1 MQMPTK
7 WPTLTVSSSC
17 VRATKGAP
25 TAATLAT
32 AADVFKKSLRF
43 MAVSGDRSG
52 GRQAI
57 LMHHPCHG
65 CFEAL
70 HTLAHTSLVRGSPYD
85 QNAGMLHME
94 AAGPVSGRGRQRNGE
109 AQAKRPGAPC
119 CLEANAAFVTA
130 TDLLID
136 GGYIAFK
143 GRIAADGRP
152 AMI

>member
-52 GRQAI
+52 GGVKPFSCITHAMGASRHCIHLRTQVSCEDLQMIKMRACCTWKRQDQSVA
-57 LMHHPCHG
+57 
-65 CFEAL
+65 EAP
-70 HTLAHTSLVRGSPYD
+70 TKRRSPS
-85 QNAGMLHME
+85 E
-94 AAGPVSGRGRQRNGE
+94 AAWS
-109 AQAKRPGAPC
+109 A
-119 CLEANAAFVTA
+119 
-130 TDLLID
+130 LL
-136 GGYIAFK
+136 
-143 GRIAADGRP
+143 P
-152 AMI
+152 

>member
-52 GRQAI
+52 GHPVIAQGGTKRFPCITHAMGASRPCIHLRTQVSSEDLQMIKMRACCAWKPQDQSVAEVANETAKPERTGLERPVVLKQMSI
-57 LMHHPCHG
+57 LAP
-65 CFEAL
+65 
-70 HTLAHTSLVRGSPYD
+70 TTRPSSP
-85 QNAGMLHME
+85 
-94 AAGPVSGRGRQRNGE
+94 PPIV
-109 AQAKRPGAPC
+109 
-119 CLEANAAFVTA
+119 
-130 TDLLID
+130 
-136 GGYIAFK
+136 
-143 GRIAADGRP
+143 
-152 AMI
+152 

>member
-52 GRQAI
+52 GVERFSCITHAMGASRHCIHLRTQISCEDLQMIKMRACCTWKRQ
-57 LMHHPCHG
+57 
-65 CFEAL
+65 
-70 HTLAHTSLVRGSPYD
+70 D
-85 QNAGMLHME
+85 QS
-94 AAGPVSGRGRQRNGE
+94 AGPVSGRGRQQNGE
-109 AQAKRPGAPC
+109 AQAALPFPEIKAR
-119 CLEANAAFVTA
+119 AA
-130 TDLLID
+130 
-136 GGYIAFK
+136 
-143 GRIAADGRP
+143 RIH
-152 AMI
+152 IEFI

>member
-1 MQMPTK
+1 
-7 WPTLTVSSSC
+7 
-17 VRATKGAP
+17 
-25 TAATLAT
+25 
-32 AADVFKKSLRF
+32 
-43 MAVSGDRSG
+43 
-52 GRQAI
+52 
-57 LMHHPCHG
+57 
-65 CFEAL
+65 
-70 HTLAHTSLVRGSPYD
+70 
-85 QNAGMLHME
+85 MLHME

-143 GRIAADGRP
+143 GRIDADGRP

>member
-52 GRQAI
+52 GGVKPFSCITHGMGASRHCIHLRTQVSCEDLQMIKMRACCTWKRQDQSVAEVANETAKPKRSG
-57 LMHHPCHG
+57 LERPV
-65 CFEAL
+65 AL
-70 HTLAHTSLVRGSPYD
+70 KQTRPSSP
-85 QNAGMLHME
+85 
-94 AAGPVSGRGRQRNGE
+94 P
-109 AQAKRPGAPC
+109 PI
-119 CLEANAAFVTA
+119 F
-130 TDLLID
+130 
-136 GGYIAFK
+136 
-143 GRIAADGRP
+143 
-152 AMI
+152 